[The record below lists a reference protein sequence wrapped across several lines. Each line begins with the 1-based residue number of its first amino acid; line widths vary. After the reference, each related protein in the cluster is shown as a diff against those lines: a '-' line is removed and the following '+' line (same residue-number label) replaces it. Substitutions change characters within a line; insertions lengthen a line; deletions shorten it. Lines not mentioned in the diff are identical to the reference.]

1 MDSLIFLEFVGHL
14 QQHLVI
20 LFISRAFAVPNAL
33 KTSDTN
39 AVRQCS
45 KSNLT
50 CGGVTNK
57 QK

>member
-1 MDSLIFLEFVGHL
+1 M
-14 QQHLVI
+14 
-20 LFISRAFAVPNAL
+20 FISRAFAIPNAL